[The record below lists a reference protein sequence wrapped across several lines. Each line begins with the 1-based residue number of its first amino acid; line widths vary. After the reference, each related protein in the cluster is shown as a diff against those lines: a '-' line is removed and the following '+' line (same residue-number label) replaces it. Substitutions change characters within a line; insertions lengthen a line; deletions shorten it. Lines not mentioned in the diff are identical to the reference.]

1 MKVTRTSGSLVH
13 VLLTEVVLVLLL
25 VFFFLL
31 TGKRFTLN
39 ALQWFTM
46 TDSFPYQVNLSLLP
60 QFLATFSVLTSR
72 FLIIYGTFAFID
84 LTALLVL
91 PLFSSLLL
99 QTLHLKQCL
108 HFTLKSKTSLVS
120 TETIKT
126 NPKMS

>member
-1 MKVTRTSGSLVH
+1 
-13 VLLTEVVLVLLL
+13 
-25 VFFFLL
+25 
-31 TGKRFTLN
+31 
-39 ALQWFTM
+39 M

-108 HFTLKSKTSLVS
+108 HFTLKSKTSQVS
-120 TETIKT
+120 TEMIKT